1 MSAGWAIP
9 MLVGGGLFAGGV
21 VSIAWERIPT
31 WRATD
36 LPDFQTAFAHTLR
49 RVDRLQP
56 ALLAVCLI
64 STTGFALSEGG
75 AARIFAVLA
84 AAGFLIVLL
93 VSAAWLV
100 PIQRRLVASGTERPS
115 AELEKLRAQWLRGHL
130 IRTFVALASLTFA
143 VVAAAS

>member
-31 WRATD
+31 WRAID
-36 LPDFQTAFAHTLR
+36 LPNFQTAFAHTLR

-100 PIQRRLVASGTERPS
+100 PIQRRLVASRAEQTS
-115 AELEKLRAQWLRGHL
+115 AELERLRAQWLRGHL
-130 IRTFVALASLTFA
+130 IRTFVTLASLTLA